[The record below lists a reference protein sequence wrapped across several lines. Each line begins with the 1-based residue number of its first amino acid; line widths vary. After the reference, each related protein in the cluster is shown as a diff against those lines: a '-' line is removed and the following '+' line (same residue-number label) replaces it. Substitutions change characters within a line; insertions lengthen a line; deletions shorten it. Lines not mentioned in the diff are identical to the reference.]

1 MTLTLKMARVFA
13 SAIPGWRKQSANPPP
28 CDAPSRWSNTAAKF
42 GPIAAQSRSFPE
54 ALLGR
59 FWRNMSFWSLSRG
72 WCDRLPAAAMVA
84 LLLALQPV
92 SAGQATPTS
101 SQDAA
106 EILQDGL
113 DALSDKQTELARQL
127 FEQLVSTF
135 PGTAEAARAERE
147 LSALKGTA
155 WPSARPSVE
164 GQNSQ
169 NTVALRRMFATA
181 VGDRVFFAESSAT
194 IGGRARSILESQARW
209 LKSRPELL
217 ITIIGRSDDGGTPEE
232 ARLLSLKRAEAV
244 RDRLVEAGL
253 PVSRLIV
260 DARGNSDPLATCQS
274 FMCQAQNRHVETAL
288 SEQPRAE
295 AVRTGD
301 KSTSGDASRDASKDD
316 RDGGD
321 NDAAYTPGPATET
334 VSR

>member
-1 MTLTLKMARVFA
+1 
-13 SAIPGWRKQSANPPP
+13 
-28 CDAPSRWSNTAAKF
+28 
-42 GPIAAQSRSFPE
+42 
-54 ALLGR
+54 
-59 FWRNMSFWSLSRG
+59 MSLWSLSRG
-72 WCDRLPAAAMVA
+72 WCDRLPAAALVA
-84 LLLALQPV
+84 FVLALQPV
-92 SAGQATPTS
+92 AAGQATPAS
-101 SQDAA
+101 SQDAD

-113 DALSDKQTELARQL
+113 DALTDQQTDLARQL

-135 PGTAEAARAERE
+135 PGTSEAARAERE
-147 LSALKGTA
+147 LSILKG
-155 WPSARPSVE
+155 SARPNTRPAIE
-164 GQNSQ
+164 GQ
-169 NTVALRRMFATA
+169 NTVALRRLFATA

-217 ITIIGRSDDGGTPEE
+217 ITIIGRSDDGGTPED

-274 FMCQAQNRHVETAL
+274 FMCQAQNRHVETAV
-288 SEQPRAE
+288 SEQPRAD

-301 KSTSGDASRDASKDD
+301 KSTSGDASGDD
-316 RDGGD
+316 RDGGE
-321 NDAAYTPGPATET
+321 NDAVVTRVPATET

>member
-1 MTLTLKMARVFA
+1 MSLW
-13 SAIPGWRKQSANPPP
+13 P
-28 CDAPSRWSNTAAKF
+28 
-42 GPIAAQSRSFPE
+42 
-54 ALLGR
+54 LG
-59 FWRNMSFWSLSRG
+59 RG
-72 WCDRLPAAAMVA
+72 WCDRWPAAAVVA
-84 LLLALQPV
+84 LMLALQPV
-92 SAGQATPTS
+92 AAGQAAPAS
-101 SQDAA
+101 SQDAE

-147 LSALKGTA
+147 LSTLKGSA
-155 WPSARPSVE
+155 WPTARPAVE
-164 GQNSQ
+164 GQH
-169 NTVALRRMFATA
+169 TVALRRMFATA

-194 IGGRARSILESQARW
+194 IGGRARFILESQARW

-217 ITIIGRSDDGGTPEE
+217 ITIIGRSDDGGTPED

-253 PVSRLIV
+253 PLSRLVV

-288 SEQPRAE
+288 SEQPRAD

-301 KSTSGDASRDASKDD
+301 TSTSQDASGDGPGNVSGDVSGD
-316 RDGGD
+316 LGDGGEI
-321 NDAAYTPGPATET
+321 DAVVKRVPATET